1 MFYKCQ
7 NLKDINLANFTT
19 SSVISMDEMFYDCS
33 SLTYLDISNFDMNNC
48 NSYSNMF
55 FNISNLRF
63 INLKNF
69 KNDKAVG
76 TAFNKAKN
84 LFVCQEEKIITNR
97 KAYYCCDYNFEI
109 DECDNMPTTIVT
121 TIPDI
126 FQETS
131 NINVQM
137 SDSEDIYPSTQNIDE
152 KETYP
157 NDSTEEPNI
166 FYSTEYFTDDNIQA
180 SDTTFKTNSINI
192 VDTITNTS
200 IIEQSSYKEEN
211 SETMDSTDENE
222 GVYSTSTNE
231 KIIII
236 DSSEYDT
243 SIIDE
248 THMTTSTFD
257 LQNPTTSEAET
268 QEPSTPKIDTEEPTT
283 PKIDTEAPT
292 TPKIDT
298 KEPTTSKEETQ
309 QPTESITSKVETK
322 EPISSEIENT
332 EKPSSQNEY
341 YTENTSSPE
350 AEKTEYISP
359 KTSIVD
365 NKEQTT
371 NIPLINDSTEQPTNP
386 QIEESTAETTSYAT
400 TEIIDQ
406 TTKPSDIEKTSI
418 VVDTEK
424 TNTQAPTKENTEK
437 VVSTSSLPEQ
447 ITNKP
452 STYKE
457 PETTATPTEREE
469 IKQTTSSPEEEIPTT
484 NKDDNKEVVN
494 TTIPTS
500 MNLTALSTNLVEYPK
515 TTFIVQNT
523 EEIIIQEKTDVVLVG
538 VSHFNVVEKIIRFI
552 IYFSLSQIFAGSKR
566 VQFPVE
572 ITTRRILRVLQTQ
585 DAECELID
593 ERKGDLYAYS
603 CEVQTPTTQTV
614 KSLKII
620 NKYEFSSVNYS
631 VSGGVS
637 ALIEGYLDNI
647 QEIGNKLDY
656 LLNSTLYTLENSK
669 IKLGEEQLF
678 NISGIIN
685 GTKPKFEKVDLNLS
699 VSAKYENKIEEKQ
712 LECSIIDI
720 IGNNYTLNCIGIK
733 NTNISLQNAMSVV
746 EKETLIIRFGE
757 NENSEILYYT
767 NETKNIYSIRFFN
780 NKGGSLGAGAIVAII
795 LSCLVAV
802 AAVIISYYFIKKG
815 NKTHNYYQDS
825 TLRNLKI

>member
-1 MFYKCQ
+1 
-7 NLKDINLANFTT
+7 
-19 SSVISMDEMFYDCS
+19 
-33 SLTYLDISNFDMNNC
+33 
-48 NSYSNMF
+48 
-55 FNISNLRF
+55 
-63 INLKNF
+63 
-69 KNDKAVG
+69 
-76 TAFNKAKN
+76 
-84 LFVCQEEKIITNR
+84 
-97 KAYYCCDYNFEI
+97 
-109 DECDNMPTTIVT
+109 
-121 TIPDI
+121 
-126 FQETS
+126 
-131 NINVQM
+131 
-137 SDSEDIYPSTQNIDE
+137 
-152 KETYP
+152 
-157 NDSTEEPNI
+157 
-166 FYSTEYFTDDNIQA
+166 
-180 SDTTFKTNSINI
+180 
-192 VDTITNTS
+192 
-200 IIEQSSYKEEN
+200 
-211 SETMDSTDENE
+211 
-222 GVYSTSTNE
+222 
-231 KIIII
+231 
-236 DSSEYDT
+236 
-243 SIIDE
+243 
-248 THMTTSTFD
+248 
-257 LQNPTTSEAET
+257 
-268 QEPSTPKIDTEEPTT
+268 
-283 PKIDTEAPT
+283 
-292 TPKIDT
+292 
-298 KEPTTSKEETQ
+298 
-309 QPTESITSKVETK
+309 
-322 EPISSEIENT
+322 
-332 EKPSSQNEY
+332 
-341 YTENTSSPE
+341 
-350 AEKTEYISP
+350 
-359 KTSIVD
+359 
-365 NKEQTT
+365 
-371 NIPLINDSTEQPTNP
+371 
-386 QIEESTAETTSYAT
+386 
-400 TEIIDQ
+400 
-406 TTKPSDIEKTSI
+406 
-418 VVDTEK
+418 
-424 TNTQAPTKENTEK
+424 
-437 VVSTSSLPEQ
+437 
-447 ITNKP
+447 
-452 STYKE
+452 
-457 PETTATPTEREE
+457 
-469 IKQTTSSPEEEIPTT
+469 
-484 NKDDNKEVVN
+484 
-494 TTIPTS
+494 

-566 VQFPVE
+566 VKFPVE
-572 ITTRRILRVLQTQ
+572 ITTRRVLRVLQTQ

-678 NISGIIN
+678 NISGVIN

-767 NETKNIYSIRFFN
+767 NETKNRYSIRFFN